1 MCEMLSREQIINTE
15 REVSRDEE
23 GIRAT
28 LHKINEGTRLTDT
41 NFQRILCLAHVI

>member
-1 MCEMLSREQIINTE
+1 MCKMLSRKQIINTE

-28 LHKINEGTRLTDT
+28 LYKMNKGTRL
-41 NFQRILCLAHVI
+41 F